1 MPQIFGALVLANAVL
16 FGYLLLVPKGVDKNV
31 EQAKSR
37 LTTPVA
43 FTNTTNQLPPEIGEQ

>member
-31 EQAKSR
+31 EQVKSR
-37 LTTPVA
+37 LTAPVA
-43 FTNTTNQLPPEIGEQ
+43 FTNTTNQLPPEIGEK